1 MGHMTEQHK
10 GRSVRVALL
19 SVFLGACLSP
29 LDAEEGPGAG
39 ADMDTVTA
47 AVGETV
53 VIDETFTSS
62 AANFTVVS
70 GGTWAVSNG
79 QYVLTNPGSSTV
91 NGNISVHN
99 TAVSGDFILSADGK
113 VTGTTTSA
121 WNDFSI
127 IFNYRDASNYYYV
140 SLNESNDSGT
150 NGVFKVVAGA
160 KTELADITS
169 VITAETLYSVKVER
183 TGSGIKAFRN
193 GVLVASVSDAT
204 FTGGKI
210 GLGSM
215 NDGATFDNVKVLK
228 PATSAPLSW
237 RPPALTSPTTVT
249 VSNTNRSLNLD
260 PTRDYI
266 IKFGEVISA
275 GNLSIT
281 GGRNVVL
288 IGGHIT
294 VPWRGAWPV
303 DGNARRGL
311 YLKHWTGTMH
321 VEGLLIDGEDLAE
334 GIDVDTRTVGATLQ
348 VQNVR
353 VGFVHGRPE
362 ESACYTCSGVH
373 HPDIIQNWGGPTYYR
388 IDRLTGSTDYQGF
401 MIQPIQFGNPTTL
414 ADFRNMNLVG
424 EGGYLFFR
432 APGTNDFVFQN
443 VYLHKASGSRY
454 AYPES
459 DPEWNGFTRGV
470 APGGDFVPAGVAGMN
485 YVSPGYAN

>member
-1 MGHMTEQHK
+1 MIEKLK
-10 GRSVRVALL
+10 GIPVRVAVLTG
-19 SVFLGACLSP
+19 FLGACVAP
-29 LDAEEGPGAG
+29 LDTEQLPEAG
-39 ADMDTVTA
+39 ADTGTATA
-47 AVGETV
+47 AVGETI

-79 QYVLTNPGSSTV
+79 QYVLTNPSSTIV

-99 TAVSGDFILSADGK
+99 TAVTGDFILSADGK
-113 VTGTTTSA
+113 TTPTSTSN

-127 IFNYRDASNYYYV
+127 IFNYQDASNYYYV
-140 SLNESNDSGT
+140 SLNESNDGGT
-150 NGVFKVVAGA
+150 NGVFKVVSGT

-169 VITAETLYSVKVER
+169 VITAGTMYTVKVEK
-183 TGSGIKAFRN
+183 TGSGIKAYLN

-204 FTGGKI
+204 FTGGKV
-210 GLGSM
+210 GLGTM

-228 PATSAPLSW
+228 PAAALLSW
-237 RPPALTSPTTVT
+237 RPPALTSPITVN
-249 VSNTNRSLNLD
+249 VSNTNRSLTLD
-260 PTRDYI
+260 PAKDYI
-266 IKFGEVISA
+266 IKFAEVISS

-303 DGNARRGL
+303 DGNLRRGL

-334 GIDVDTRTVGATLQ
+334 AIDVDTRTLGATLQ
-348 VQNVR
+348 IQNVR
-353 VGFVHGRPE
+353 VGYVHGRPE

-388 IDRLTGSTDYQGF
+388 IDRLTGSTNYQGL
-401 MIQPIQFGNPTTL
+401 MMQPTQYGYPTVL

-424 EGGYLFFR
+424 DGGYLIFR
-432 APGTNDFVFQN
+432 TSSGTDDYVFRN
-443 VYLHKASGSRY
+443 AWFHKTTGSKY

-459 DPEWNGFTRGV
+459 DPEWSGFSKGV
-470 APGGDFVPAGVAGMN
+470 PPGGDFVPAGVAGMN

>member
-1 MGHMTEQHK
+1 MERLK
-10 GRSVRVALL
+10 RRPVCVAVLT
-19 SVFLGACLSP
+19 SFLGACLAP
-29 LDAEEGPGAG
+29 LDSEEVPVPGA
-39 ADMDTVTA
+39 DTDTVTA
-47 AVGETV
+47 AVGETT

-79 QYVLTNPGSSTV
+79 QYVLTNPLSSTV

-99 TAVSGDFILSADGK
+99 TAVSGDFVLTADGK
-113 VTGTTTSA
+113 TTDTTTSA

-127 IFNYRDASNYYYV
+127 LFNYKDASNYYYV

-150 NGVFKVVAGA
+150 NGVFKVVAGT

-169 VITAETLYSVKVER
+169 VITPGTMYSVKVER
-183 TGSGIKAFRN
+183 AGSGIKAYRN

-215 NDGATFDNVKVLK
+215 NDGATFDNVKVIK
-228 PATSAPLSW
+228 PSTTRAPLSW
-237 RPPALTSPTTVT
+237 KPPALTSPITVNA
-249 VSNTNRSLNLD
+249 SNANRSLNLD
-260 PTRDYI
+260 PTKDYI
-266 IKFGEVISA
+266 VKIVEVISA

-303 DGNARRGL
+303 DATARRGL

-334 GIDVDTRTVGATLQ
+334 GIDVDTRTVGAILQ

-388 IDRLTGSTDYQGF
+388 IDGLTGSTNYQGF
-401 MIQPIQFGNPTTL
+401 MMQPTQFGNPTVL

-424 EGGYLFFR
+424 DGGYLFFSTS
-432 APGTNDFVFQN
+432 GMQDYVFQN
-443 VYLHKASGSRY
+443 TWLHKPSGSKY

-459 DPEWNGFTRGV
+459 DPEWSGFSRGV
-470 APGGDFVPAGVAGMN
+470 PPGGDFVPAGVAGMS
-485 YVSPGYAN
+485 YVSPGYVN